1 MPLIKNSYYYSV
13 DHKGRVSLPAK
24 YRKTNS
30 STLCDTYMTTIGL
43 EGCLAVYSMDQWENY
58 IGKLRTLPS
67 NKKEIRRYLR
77 IIFANAT
84 ESQLDKQGRMS
95 ISQEHLE
102 RAKIEK
108 EVRIIKLPDRIELWN
123 PELYMKHEEGEKG
136 QKTIEEIFEQIEGWN
151 DIPRANT

>member
-1 MPLIKNSYYYSV
+1 MPLTKRSYSFNV

-24 YRKTNS
+24 YRKNNS
-30 STLCDTYMTTIGL
+30 SAICDVYMLTVGL
-43 EGCLAVYSMDQWENY
+43 EGCIAVYSMDQWEDF
-58 IGKLRTLPS
+58 IGKLRTLHS

-95 ISQEHLE
+95 ISQELLE

-123 PELYMKHEEGEKG
+123 PGLFKKHEDGEEG
-136 QKTIEEIFEQIEGWN
+136 QKPIEEIFEEIEGWN
-151 DIPRANT
+151 DIPRAST